1 MAAKT
6 RLKIL
11 TTSSTTTA
19 PNILKTGELAYSYED
34 SSAGQGQNGERLY
47 IGVGAEDAGT
57 GIASGVQ
64 TIGGKYF
71 TDLLNHSLGSLQP
84 SSALITD
91 PNSKLFQL
99 KVDNLDLNGNTIS
112 STDTNGNIVID
123 PNGTGKLVLHNP
135 YINGTSVTLEEFIFD
150 TVGGAVTGGTGITV
164 TNDDGANTSTV
175 SITNTGVTADQYG
188 GATAVPVLD
197 INAQGQITGAS
208 TATISTT
215 LDIAAD
221 SGTDNGVAIG
231 TDTLRI
237 SGTSNEIETAVSGD
251 TITVGLVDNPTVGGN
266 LTVTGNLVVNGNTTT
281 VNSTTITIDDPIF
294 TLGGD
299 TAPGSDDGKDRGI
312 EFRWHDGSDAK
323 LGFFGFDD
331 SDSKFAFIPDATNT
345 SEVFS
350 GTLGNAK
357 FGGIRAGTVIAGET
371 AGTIT
376 TSANKLI
383 LDSASGEVEIND
395 ALDLNGTLDVSGAVT
410 FATALTVANGGTG
423 VTSFTD
429 NGVVFGDGSNALDVT
444 AAGSQFDILQAGA
457 GGVPVFSAVIDGG
470 TY

>member
-1 MAAKT
+1 MAART

-11 TTSSTTTA
+11 TTSSTTSA
-19 PNILKTGELAYSYED
+19 PSILKTGELAYSYE
-34 SSAGQGQNGERLY
+34 SVSAGQGQAGERMY
-47 IGVGAEDAGT
+47 IGVGAEDGN

-71 TDLLNHSLGSLQP
+71 TDLLDHSHGALTA

-91 PNSKLFQL
+91 SNSKLAQL
-99 KVDNLDLNGNTIS
+99 KVDNLDLNGNTLS
-112 STDTNGNIVID
+112 SSDTNGNIVID

-164 TNDDGANTSTV
+164 SNDDAANTSTV
-175 SITNTGVTADQYG
+175 SITNTGVSAG
-188 GATAVPVLD
+188 SVGSATAVPVLT
-197 INAQGQITGAS
+197 INAQGQITAAS

-221 SGTDNGVAIG
+221 SGSDNGVAIG
-231 TDTLRI
+231 TDTLTI
-237 SGTSNEIETAVSGD
+237 SGTSNEIETSVSGD
-251 TITVGLVDNPTVGGN
+251 TITVGMVTNPTVGGN

-350 GTLGNAK
+350 GTLGDAK

-395 ALDLNGTLDVSGAVT
+395 ALDLNGNLDVSGTVT
-410 FATALTVANGGTG
+410 FANDLTVANGGTG
-423 VTSFTD
+423 RSSFTD
-429 NGVVFGDGSNALDVT
+429 NGIVYGDGANALDVT

-457 GGVPVFSAVIDGG
+457 GGVPVFSNIVDGG

>member
-1 MAAKT
+1 MAART

-11 TTSSTTTA
+11 TTSSTTSA
-19 PNILKTGELAYSYED
+19 PSILKTGELAYSYE
-34 SSAGQGQNGERLY
+34 SVSAGQGQAGERMY
-47 IGVGAEDAGT
+47 IGVGAEDGN

-71 TDLLNHSLGSLQP
+71 TDLLDHSHGALTA

-91 PNSKLFQL
+91 SNSKLAQL
-99 KVDNLDLNGNTIS
+99 KVDNLDLNGNTLS
-112 STDTNGNIVID
+112 SSDTNGNIVID

-164 TNDDGANTSTV
+164 SNDDAANTSTV
-175 SITNTGVTADQYG
+175 SITNTGVSAG
-188 GATAVPVLD
+188 SVGSATAVPVLT
-197 INAQGQITGAS
+197 INAQGQITAAS

-231 TDTLRI
+231 TDTLTI
-237 SGTSNEIETAVSGD
+237 SGTSNEIETSVSGD
-251 TITVGLVDNPTVGGN
+251 TITVGMVTNPTVGGN

-350 GTLGNAK
+350 GTLGDAK

-395 ALDLNGTLDVSGAVT
+395 ALDLNGNLDVSGTVT
-410 FATALTVANGGTG
+410 FANDLTVANGGTG
-423 VTSFTD
+423 RSSFTD
-429 NGVVFGDGSNALDVT
+429 NGIVYGDGANALDVT

-457 GGVPVFSAVIDGG
+457 GGVPVFSNIVDGG